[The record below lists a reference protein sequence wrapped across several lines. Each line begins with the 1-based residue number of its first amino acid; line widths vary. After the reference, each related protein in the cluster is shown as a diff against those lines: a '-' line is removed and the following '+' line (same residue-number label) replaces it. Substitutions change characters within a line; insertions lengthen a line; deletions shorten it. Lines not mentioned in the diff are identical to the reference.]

1 MHTPPPKAV
10 LDAFSVHAVPVR
22 LPGGE
27 GRTFLAGDTVLKPVA
42 NQVEAAWIAE
52 TLRGLDGRGRF
63 CVPRPIAARSG
74 GWIAESWVAWERV
87 DGEHRSGQWPQ
98 VLAVGDAL
106 HEALS
111 GIPEPSFLS
120 ARQTPWAI
128 GDRVAWGADP
138 PTDVPRGFLDLLARL
153 ASARRPLREL
163 PQVIHGDLCGNVL
176 FADGQPPAVI
186 DFSPFF
192 RPANYAKAI
201 VAFDAV
207 AWEGADPELFEADGE
222 TSDREQLLIRAAMF
236 RVTAGGLLMRGD
248 PRRAGDR
255 GAAPYE
261 RMVRLLTS
269 SD

>member
-42 NQVEAAWIAE
+42 NAVEAAWIAE

-63 CVPRPIAARSG
+63 RVPRPIAARSG
-74 GWIAESWVAWERV
+74 RWVAESWVAWERV

-106 HEALS
+106 HEALA

-128 GDRVAWGADP
+128 GDRVAWGCERP
-138 PTDVPRGFLDLLARL
+138 PDVPSAFLDLLARL
-153 ASARRPLREL
+153 ASARRPLYERR
-163 PQVIHGDLCGNVL
+163 QVIHGDLCGNVL

-186 DFSPFF
+186 DFSPFY
-192 RPANYAKAI
+192 RPASYAQAI

-207 AWEGADPELFEADGE
+207 AWEGADPALLEHIGE
-222 TSDREQLLIRAAMF
+222 TRDRAQLLIRAAMF
-236 RVTAGGLLMRGD
+236 RVTAGALLMRSD
-248 PRRAGDR
+248 RRRAGNR
-255 GAAPYE
+255 GTAPYE